1 MYALDEVSIV
11 LCMWN
16 TFCKVLFVVFLFVTS
31 NWYSSERQKWKGLK
45 AVDKANQCCQWPDW
59 LLWLRPVCANCR
71 VMPSHQGSAARLV
84 YNQHSPPTPPHN
96 HQCTLGKSSCAC
108 FLNCIVCFARS
119 NRKWPAMI
127 YHGANNRM
135 SLLVILLL
143 IISICSRPQCGK
155 FLAWFDL
162 PIISGSNF
170 WWFPSFDFLCMP
182 SWSLVSHF
190 YIILTVYI
198 WKESVFSRNNV

>member
-1 MYALDEVSIV
+1 MQWGQYCSKHVEYLLQSS
-11 LCMWN
+11 
-16 TFCKVLFVVFLFVTS
+16 FVYFYVNS
-31 NWYSSERQKWKGLK
+31 NWYSRERQKWKGLK
-45 AVDKANQCCQWPDW
+45 CVYKANQCCQWPDWLLWLNQIKLRVIKLRKSWEKKMEGLKAEDNQCCQWPDW

-143 IISICSRPQCGK
+143 IISICSRPQ
-155 FLAWFDL
+155 LWQ
-162 PIISGSNF
+162 ISGLIWFAHHF
-170 WWFPSFDFLCMP
+170 W
-182 SWSLVSHF
+182 
-190 YIILTVYI
+190 
-198 WKESVFSRNNV
+198 K